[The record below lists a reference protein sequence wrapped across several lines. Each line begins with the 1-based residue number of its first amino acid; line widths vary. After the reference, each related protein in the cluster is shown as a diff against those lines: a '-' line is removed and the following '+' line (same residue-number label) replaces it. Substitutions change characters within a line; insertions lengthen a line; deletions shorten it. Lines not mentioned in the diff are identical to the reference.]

1 MVKTSPSNA
10 GGVGSIPD
18 QGAKISHVHGQNPKM
33 ENSCHIIT
41 NSIKILNM
49 VYIKKIFKKIN
60 IENGSRVSG
69 RKKRK
74 LKKARKR
81 KREEKHLDIGLY
93 KRFLV
98 VVWW

>member
-10 GGVGSIPD
+10 VGSIPD

-49 VYIKKIFKKIN
+49 VHIKKN
-60 IENGSRVSG
+60 
-69 RKKRK
+69 
-74 LKKARKR
+74 L
-81 KREEKHLDIGLY
+81 
-93 KRFLV
+93 
-98 VVWW
+98 

>member
-10 GGVGSIPD
+10 GGVGLIPD

-49 VYIKKIFKKIN
+49 VHIKKN
-60 IENGSRVSG
+60 
-69 RKKRK
+69 
-74 LKKARKR
+74 L
-81 KREEKHLDIGLY
+81 
-93 KRFLV
+93 
-98 VVWW
+98 